1 MILGG
6 HFDVSAK
13 DKRITELEDIL
24 NQPNIWNDNVYA
36 SKVNSELINLK
47 KELSDL
53 KKASSIVSG
62 LKDLMELVSLDDSL
76 KDDLEAEF
84 LTAEKLVEELEV
96 ATLLN
101 GPYDNLNCFLEIHPG
116 AGGTEAMDWA
126 SMLLR
131 MYERFCEANGYKYEV
146 IDFLKGEEA
155 GVKSVTLRIS
165 GNMSY
170 GYFKGEKGVHRLVRI
185 SPFDSNKRRHTS
197 FASVTVVPE
206 FDKVS
211 DIEIKDEDLKIDVF
225 HSSGAGGQSVNTSDS
240 AVRITHLPTKI
251 VVSCQV
257 ERSQLRNK
265 ERAMEMLKSKLYQLE
280 VEKKEAE
287 LNKEKGISDSIN
299 FGSQIRNYV
308 LEPYTL
314 VKDLRSGYEKQDTIE
329 DILGI
334 IIPETRDMFA
344 CEMIATKA
352 VSIAQERIQALEH
365 MGFCLSEEALIGHD
379 ETKYNSYYVRE
390 V

>member
-1 MILGG
+1 MGG
-6 HFDVSAK
+6 HFDLEAK
-13 DKRITELEDIL
+13 DKRIKELEEIL
-24 NQPNIWNDNVYA
+24 NQPNIWTDNVYA
-36 SKVNSELINLK
+36 SKVNSELTALK
-47 KELSDL
+47 KEVSDL
-53 KKASSIVSG
+53 KKADVLVGG
-62 LKDLMELVSLDDSL
+62 LKDLIELVNLDESL
-76 KDDLEAEF
+76 KEDLENEFTKAEE
-84 LTAEKLVEELEV
+84 LISELEV

-101 GPYDNLNCFLEIHPG
+101 GPYDNLSCFLEIHPG

-131 MYERFCEANGYKYEV
+131 MYERFCESNGYKYEV

-185 SPFDSNKRRHTS
+185 SPFDANKRRHTS

-287 LNKEKGISDSIN
+287 LNKEKGLNNSIN

-314 VKDLRSGYEKQDTIE
+314 VKDLRSGYETSQAFKVLDGDLMAIME
-329 DILGI
+329 SVLK
-334 IIPETRDMFA
+334 
-344 CEMIATKA
+344 TK
-352 VSIAQERIQALEH
+352 
-365 MGFCLSEEALIGHD
+365 
-379 ETKYNSYYVRE
+379 K
-390 V
+390 

>member
-6 HFDVSAK
+6 HFDVDAK
-13 DKRITELEDIL
+13 DKRIKELEDIL

-53 KKASSIVSG
+53 KKASSIVDG
-62 LKDLMELVSLDDSL
+62 LKDLIELVSLDDSL
-76 KDDLEAEF
+76 KEDLETEF
-84 LTAEKLVEELEV
+84 LNAEKLIEELEV

-314 VKDLRSGYEKQDTIE
+314 VKDLRSGYETSQAFKVLDG
-329 DILGI
+329 DILAI
-334 IIPETRDMFA
+334 MESVL
-344 CEMIATKA
+344 K
-352 VSIAQERIQALEH
+352 L
-365 MGFCLSEEALIGHD
+365 
-379 ETKYNSYYVRE
+379 KK
-390 V
+390 